1 MKLVHIG
8 FGKTATTTLQSII
21 FQDLCKEINIPYLD
35 LEEFYNI
42 SKNNN
47 LKYSPLEKCNYKPL
61 PNKFIL
67 SDESLIG
74 LNWHVFQIKKAFEIN
89 KYFFDKDCDILIT
102 IRKPSD
108 FFNSVYIQTV
118 HNFNIVKEEDFFIYK
133 ETKDPSDENLKQY
146 NLFDFSFQSFIDLYK
161 SYYPKVHVVKYEDI
175 KNLDFVEKI
184 FSIKKDFKENLVQK
198 FNKHKVNKSFSKFSI
213 KIFFF
218 LNNFFNLGSFE
229 RLVENKIVLNP
240 KNLYSRIKNKIFAQ
254 FLIRRKLHNFDNI
267 DFFYSKYKINYKNLP
282 INIVDLDNE
291 YKKILT

>member
-1 MKLVHIG
+1 M
-8 FGKTATTTLQSII
+8 Q
-21 FQDLCKEINIPYLD
+21 
-35 LEEFYNI
+35 
-42 SKNNN
+42 
-47 LKYSPLEKCNYKPL
+47 
-61 PNKFIL
+61 
-67 SDESLIG
+67 
-74 LNWHVFQIKKAFEIN
+74 
-89 KYFFDKDCDILIT
+89 
-102 IRKPSD
+102 
-108 FFNSVYIQTV
+108 
-118 HNFNIVKEEDFFIYK
+118 NFNIVKEEDFFIYK

-175 KNLDFVEKI
+175 KNLDFIEKI

-229 RLVENKIVLNP
+229 RFVENKIVLNP
-240 KNLYSRIKNKIFAQ
+240 KNLYNRIKNKIFAQ

-267 DFFYSKYKINYKNLP
+267 HFLYSKYKINYKNLP